1 MRTRLLAA
9 LALSALL
16 TLTGACGDDDD
27 GGDPTADTPD
37 ITTEEA
43 GETVALK
50 ADLKGGAEEVPNPG
64 DPDGS
69 GNAEVKIDQAKNEVC
84 YDIEVENIAAPTAA
98 HIHQGAQGASGG
110 IVVTFDHTKIGQG
123 ESCVPSD
130 SAVLDQIVA
139 NPGNFYVNVHTGD
152 FPGGSVRGQLAKA

>member
-9 LALSALL
+9 LAVSALL
-16 TLTGACGDDDD
+16 VLTGACGDDDD
-27 GGDPTADTPD
+27 GDATADTPD

-50 ADLKGGAEEVPNPG
+50 TDLKGGAEEVPNPG

-69 GNAEVKIDQAKNEVC
+69 GKAEVQLHPGRDEVC
-84 YDIEVENIAAPTAA
+84 YEIEVENIAPAAAA
-98 HIHQGAQGASGG
+98 HIHRGAKGASGPP
-110 IVVTFDHTKIGQG
+110 VVTFDHSKIGQG
-123 ESCVPSD
+123 EACVPSERTVID
-130 SAVLDQIVA
+130 EIAA

-152 FPGGSVRGQLAKA
+152 FGGGAVRGQLEKS